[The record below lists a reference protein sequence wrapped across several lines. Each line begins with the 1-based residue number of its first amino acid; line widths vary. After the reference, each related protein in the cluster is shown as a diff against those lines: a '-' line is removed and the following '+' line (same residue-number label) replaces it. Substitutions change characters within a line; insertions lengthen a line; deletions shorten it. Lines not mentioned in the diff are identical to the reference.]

1 MIGQR
6 LAQYVIVER
15 IGAGG
20 MGEVYRARDERLER
34 DVAIKV
40 LPAGTLTDEAAR
52 RRFRQE
58 ALALARLN
66 HPHIATI
73 HDFNSQEGVDFLVM
87 EHVPGSSLAEKL
99 ATGPL
104 SEKETLRLGTQV
116 AAALEEAHAQ
126 RIVHRDLKPGNIV
139 LTSRGDVKVLDF
151 GLAKLLQPAEGEAVT
166 AESFAETRAG
176 AGTLPYMAPEQ
187 LRGEPVDARTDI
199 HALGA
204 VLYEMSTGQRPFPE
218 TQGPRLIDAIL
229 NSAPAAPGRFQP
241 RLSAELERIILKCL
255 EKDPERRYQ
264 SAREL
269 RVDLERLAAPSAA
282 VVAPVAQPSGARRW
296 VIAATAIGA
305 LLLAVLLGFNVGG
318 LRERLLGRTGAT
330 QIQSLAVLPLENLSG
345 DPEQEYFVDGMH
357 EELIARL
364 AKISALKVI
373 SRTSVTRYKGER
385 KPPLPEIGRELGV
398 DAVIEGSVRRS
409 GDQVRITVQL
419 IEAATDKHL
428 WAESYQGDLRDVLA
442 LQSDVAQAIADEI
455 RIALTA
461 RERASL
467 SGAGPVNPQAYEA
480 YLKGRFYWNKR
491 SSAGLLKGIEYFN
504 EAIQQDPN
512 NALAYAGLAD
522 SYSQLA
528 YRGHSAPSEAYPRAT
543 ATAKK
548 ALEINSDL
556 AEAHAAMGFIRF
568 NYDWDWPGAERE
580 FRLALKLNPSYAEA
594 HHWYS
599 HYLIDTG
606 RVEES
611 LAESKRAL
619 EFDPLS
625 LIVNT
630 HLGVHYLFARQCDLA
645 VEQLKKTV
653 EMDPSFYSAHLKLG
667 QAYQCKGAYRE
678 SVAEL
683 QQAKSLSGDVTETV
697 AALAVT
703 YARSGNKD
711 EAVKLMGELKRMSQ
725 RTYVSPYDIAT
736 IYTALGD
743 KNQALAWLEKA
754 YQQRAN
760 GLVELKV
767 EPAFDPLRSDP
778 RYHDLLRRVGL
789 PPD

>member
-6 LAQYVIVER
+6 LAQYCIVER

-34 DVAIKV
+34 DVAIKL

-73 HDFNSQEGVDFLVM
+73 HDFNSQDGVDFLVM
-87 EHVPGSSLAEKL
+87 EHVPGSSLAERL
-99 ATGPL
+99 AAGAL
-104 SEKETLRLGTQV
+104 SEKEILRLGAQV
-116 AAALEEAHAQ
+116 AAALDEAHAQ
-126 RIVHRDLKPGNIV
+126 RVVHRDLKPGNIV

-151 GLAKLLQPAEGEAVT
+151 GLAKLLQPAKGEAVT

-204 VLYEMSTGQRPFPE
+204 VLYEMSTGRRPFPE

-229 NSAPAAPGRFQP
+229 NSAPAPPGRLQP

-269 RVDLERLAAPSAA
+269 RVDLERLAAPSTVAA
-282 VVAPVAQPSGARRW
+282 PLARPAGLRRW
-296 VIAATAIGA
+296 TVPIMGAAA
-305 LLLAVLLGFNVGG
+305 LLLALLVGFNAGG
-318 LRERLLGRTGAT
+318 LRDRLLGRAGTPP
-330 QIQSLAVLPLENLSG
+330 IQSLAVLPLDNLSG

-373 SRTSVTRYKGER
+373 SRTSVMRYQGDR
-385 KPPLPEIGRELGV
+385 RPPMPQIGRELGV

-419 IEAATDKHL
+419 VEAATDKHL
-428 WAESYQGDLRDVLA
+428 WAESYQRDLRDVLA
-442 LQSDVAQAIADEI
+442 MQADVAQAIAEEI
-455 RIALTA
+455 RITLTA
-461 RERASL
+461 QERASL
-467 SGAGPVNPQAYEA
+467 SGSNRVNPQAYEA
-480 YLKGRFYWNKR
+480 YLKGRFYWKKR
-491 SSAGLLKGIEYFN
+491 SPAALQKGIEYFN
-504 EAIQQDPN
+504 QAIQQDPKD
-512 NALAYAGLAD
+512 ALAYTGLAD

-528 YRGHSAPSEAYPRAT
+528 YRGHLSPRDAYPRASAA
-543 ATAKK
+543 ATK
-548 ALEINSDL
+548 ALELDAEL
-556 AEAHAAMGFIRF
+556 AEAHAALGFIRF
-568 NYDWDWPGAERE
+568 NYEWDWPGAERE
-580 FRLALKLNPSYAEA
+580 LRLALQLNPNYEEA

-599 HYLIDTG
+599 HYLMDTG
-606 RVEES
+606 RVQES
-611 LAESKRAL
+611 LAESKRAV
-619 EFDPLS
+619 EVDPLS
-625 LIVNT
+625 LTINT
-630 HLGVHYLFARQCDLA
+630 HLGWHHIFARQCDLA
-645 VEQLKKTV
+645 IEQLKKTV
-653 EMDPSFYSAHLKLG
+653 EMDPSFYPAHLHLG
-667 QAYQCKGAYRE
+667 RAYQCQGAFGE
-678 SVAEL
+678 ALAEL
-683 QQAKSLSGDVTETV
+683 QQAKSLSGDATETV

-703 YARSGNKD
+703 YSLSGSRDKALKLLD
-711 EAVKLMGELKRMSQ
+711 ELRRKSQ
-725 RTYVSPYDIAT
+725 QSYVSPYDIAT
-736 IYTALGD
+736 ICVALGD
-743 KNQALAWLEKA
+743 TNQALAWLEKA

-767 EPAFDPLRSDP
+767 EPTFDPLRSDP
-778 RYHDLLRRVGL
+778 RFQDLLRRVGFR
-789 PPD
+789 P